1 MQAIDSVRAGELKGT
16 NGCGGGVAARAT
28 ETDKQQDSGGQ
39 YSVWVGWLML
49 RAGTGQGWDCA
60 VGGG

>member
-1 MQAIDSVRAGELKGT
+1 VLLKGT

-39 YSVWVGWLML
+39 CSVWVGWLML